1 METEFKL
8 TVFLIFPLSCICA
21 EMEYSLCQVNWI
33 VGGKKRIE
41 GKHTVTTHVGRGSFL
56 DSLAN
61 PGKAEGGGTT
71 EKPVQYECYLAC
83 YHNKCKRTYM
93 TEKVVL
99 SNKENWSDSIF
110 LFTVARTMVHSV
122 KIKSVNS
129 TQTERIATL

>member
-1 METEFKL
+1 M
-8 TVFLIFPLSCICA
+8 FPLSCICA

-33 VGGKKRIE
+33 VDGKRRIE

-56 DSLAN
+56 DNLAN

-93 TEKVVL
+93 TEKVVFG
-99 SNKENWSDSIF
+99 NKENCSDSSFPFHCCKNNGTFSKNKVSKFHTNRMNCYFI
-110 LFTVARTMVHSV
+110 VH
-122 KIKSVNS
+122 IIN
-129 TQTERIATL
+129 LWW